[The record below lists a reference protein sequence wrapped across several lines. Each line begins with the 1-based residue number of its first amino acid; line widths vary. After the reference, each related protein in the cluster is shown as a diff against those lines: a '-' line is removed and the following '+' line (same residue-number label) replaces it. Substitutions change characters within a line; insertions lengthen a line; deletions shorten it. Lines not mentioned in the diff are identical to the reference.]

1 MEARGAVLAP
11 EGGAVKQ
18 LKFSLNLPTMSV
30 RKTLALVML
39 GVIPV
44 VAAGT
49 ALATDPLFFTGTPI
63 ARGTTPGQFK
73 IKLQDSS
80 SPADAAILQVTQA
93 PGGHSGWH
101 AHPGPAVVIVKSGE
115 LTIQQAKD
123 CSSKTYTVGQ
133 VAIEPSGHVHL
144 ARNTGPGTLELW
156 ITFLDVPVGANPRID
171 APDPGC

>member
-1 MEARGAVLAP
+1 MT
-11 EGGAVKQ
+11 Q

-30 RKTLALVML
+30 RKMLAVVIL
-39 GVIPV
+39 GVVPV
-44 VAAGT
+44 VAVGA
-49 ALATDPLFFTGTPI
+49 ALATPPLFFTGTPI

-80 SPADAAILQVTQA
+80 SPADAAIVQVTQA
-93 PGGHSGWH
+93 VGGHSGWH

-123 CSSKTYTVGQ
+123 CSTATYTAGQ
-133 VAIEPSGHVHL
+133 VAVEPAGHVHI
-144 ARNTGPGTLELW
+144 ARNTGTTTLELW

-171 APDPGC
+171 EPDPAC

>member
-1 MEARGAVLAP
+1 M
-11 EGGAVKQ
+11 KQ
-18 LKFSLNLPTMSV
+18 LKFSLNLPAMSV
-30 RKTLALVML
+30 RKMLAVVIL

-44 VAAGT
+44 IAVGA
-49 ALATDPLFFTGTPI
+49 ALATPPLFFTGTPI

-80 SPADAAILQVTQA
+80 SPADAAMVQVTQA
-93 PGGHSGWH
+93 VGGHSGWH

-123 CSSKTYTVGQ
+123 CSTATYTAGQ
-133 VAIEPSGHVHL
+133 VAIEPAGHVHI
-144 ARNTGPGTLELW
+144 ARNTGTTTLELW

-171 APDPGC
+171 EPDPVC

>member
-1 MEARGAVLAP
+1 M
-11 EGGAVKQ
+11 KQ
-18 LKFSLNLPTMSV
+18 FKFSRNRTAMSA
-30 RKTLALVML
+30 RKTFALAIL
-39 GVIPV
+39 GV
-44 VAAGT
+44 VAAVVAGA
-49 ALATDPLFFTGTPI
+49 ALATPPLFFTGTPI
-63 ARGTTPGQFK
+63 ARGTTPGHFK

-101 AHPGPAVVIVKSGE
+101 AHPGPAVVIVKSGQ

-123 CSSKTYTVGQ
+123 CSSTTYTAGQ
-133 VAIEPSGHVHL
+133 VAIEPAGHVHI
-144 ARNTGPGTLELW
+144 ARNTGTTTLELW

>member
-1 MEARGAVLAP
+1 M
-11 EGGAVKQ
+11 KQ
-18 LKFSLNLPTMSV
+18 LKFSLNLPAMSV
-30 RKTLALVML
+30 RKMLAVVIL

-44 VAAGT
+44 IAVGA
-49 ALATDPLFFTGTPI
+49 ALATPPLFFTGTPI

-80 SPADAAILQVTQA
+80 SPADAAMVQVTQA
-93 PGGHSGWH
+93 VGGHSGWH

-123 CSSKTYTVGQ
+123 CSTATYTAGQ
-133 VAIEPSGHVHL
+133 VAIEPAGHVHI
-144 ARNTGPGTLELW
+144 ARNTGTTTLELW

-171 APDPGC
+171 EPDPAC

>member
-1 MEARGAVLAP
+1 MKQFKPSLALRP
-11 EGGAVKQ
+11 
-18 LKFSLNLPTMSV
+18 MSV
-30 RKTLALVML
+30 RKTFALAIL
-39 GVIPV
+39 GV
-44 VAAGT
+44 VAAVAAGA
-49 ALATDPLFFTGTPI
+49 ALATPPLFFTGTPI
-63 ARGTTPGQFK
+63 ARGTTPGHFK

-101 AHPGPAVVIVKSGE
+101 AHPGPAVVIVKSGQ

-123 CSSKTYTVGQ
+123 CSSTTYTAGQ
-133 VAIEPSGHVHL
+133 VAIEPAGHVHI
-144 ARNTGPGTLELW
+144 ARNTGTTTLELW